1 MTATIVGMAHIALL
15 TLEDRTG
22 YVIDDA
28 LVVQELVRRGL
39 HAEEIPWSAPGVDWS
54 RFDLVIV
61 RTTWDYH
68 LRPAEFLDAL
78 AVIEASGTT
87 LENPRDLI
95 VWNLDKRY
103 LRDLASRG
111 VPIVPSVWSDV
122 RGMRDFTALFAELGS
137 TEIVVKPVVSANA
150 VDTFRLRE
158 PLGADIVDTLTRT
171 FADRPWF
178 AQPFVQS
185 VLTDGE
191 ISLFYFGGTLSH
203 AVRKVPKTGDFRVQE
218 DHGGDI
224 TSLGITDDLRIAAE
238 RVIHALSPLPF
249 QARVDLV
256 RLDDG
261 SLALMELE
269 MIEPSLYFRCDA
281 ASPARFADAI
291 ATVLERAQHAAD
303 TRTDSPAVMIR

>member
-1 MTATIVGMAHIALL
+1 MARIALL

-28 LVVQELVRRGL
+28 LVVEELVRRGMQ
-39 HAEEIPWSAPGVDWS
+39 AEEIPWSAPGVDWS

-68 LRPAEFLDAL
+68 LRPTEFLDTL
-78 AVIEASGTT
+78 AVIEASGTR
-87 LENPRDLI
+87 LENPRALI
-95 VWNLDKRY
+95 VRNLDKRY
-103 LRDLASRG
+103 LRDLAAQG
-111 VPIVPSVWSDV
+111 VPIVPSIWSDAT
-122 RGMRDFTALFAELGS
+122 GDHDFTTLFAALGS

-150 VDTFRLRE
+150 VDTFRLRA
-158 PLGADIVDTLTRT
+158 PLDAGTIDTLTRT
-171 FADRPWF
+171 FVDRAWF

-191 ISLFYFGGTLSH
+191 ISLFYFAGTLSH
-203 AVRKVPKTGDFRVQE
+203 AVRKVPKRGDFRVQE

-224 TSLGITDDLRIAAE
+224 TSLVVTDDVRTAAD
-238 RVIHALSPLPF
+238 RVIHALGPAPL

-261 SLALMELE
+261 TLALMELE
-269 MIEPSLYFRCDA
+269 MIEPSLYFRYDA

-291 ATVLERAQHAAD
+291 VTVLERRVA
-303 TRTDSPAVMIR
+303 PV

>member
-1 MTATIVGMAHIALL
+1 MAHIALL

-28 LVVQELVRRGL
+28 LVVEELVRRGL
-39 HAEEIPWSAPGVDWS
+39 HAVEIPWSASDVDWH

-68 LRPAEFLDAL
+68 LRPAEFLERL
-78 AVIEASGTT
+78 AVIEASGAT

-95 VWNLDKRY
+95 VWNFDKRY
-103 LRDLASRG
+103 LRDLAARG
-111 VPIVPSVWSDV
+111 VPIVPSVWSDAPDT
-122 RGMRDFTALFAELGS
+122 GDFAALFAHLGS
-137 TEIVVKPVVSANA
+137 SEIVVKPVVSANA
-150 VDTFRLRE
+150 MDTFRLRA
-158 PLGADIVDTLTRT
+158 PIDAATLATLERT
-171 FADRPWF
+171 FDSRPWL

-203 AVRKVPKTGDFRVQE
+203 AVRKVPRSGDFRVQE

-224 TSLGITDDLRIAAE
+224 TPHEITNE
-238 RVIHALSPLPF
+238 MRVTADRVVQAITPTPL

-256 RLDDG
+256 RLADG
-261 SLALMELE
+261 TLALMELE

-281 ASPARFADAI
+281 ASPARFADAV
-291 ATVLERAQHAAD
+291 ATVLER
-303 TRTDSPAVMIR
+303 RVMCA